1 MDLLLTEEE
10 VEEPVP
16 IKEDFKK
23 VYLSCI
29 RAENP
34 PPKLIYESE
43 GNFVADKSIQSAMYF
58 NPNENEYFD
67 VENLALRYYSLH
79 EGLNGM
85 HCENSLGK

>member
-1 MDLLLTEEE
+1 
-10 VEEPVP
+10 
-16 IKEDFKK
+16 
-23 VYLSCI
+23 
-29 RAENP
+29 
-34 PPKLIYESE
+34 
-43 GNFVADKSIQSAMYF
+43 MYF